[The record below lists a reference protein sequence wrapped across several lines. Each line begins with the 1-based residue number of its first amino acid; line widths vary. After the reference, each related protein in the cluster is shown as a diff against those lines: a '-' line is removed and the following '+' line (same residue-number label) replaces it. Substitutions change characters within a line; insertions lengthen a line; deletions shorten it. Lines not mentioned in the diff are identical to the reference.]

1 MTNIRI
7 TGLYRYPVK
16 SLGGEAVESLEIG
29 ASGPVGDRNWAV
41 LDAETQEIRSAKRW
55 PALLGLHARY
65 LEVPIADAFG
75 DAVSPVGLTAPDGS
89 TARSDDPDVDAWLST
104 QLGRPARLSAR
115 QPAHLRAHYRLAH
128 GKRTPQ
134 EIAADID
141 LLTDEVLPDFDATD
155 DMLLAQLK
163 TYATPPG
170 SYVDAFPAH
179 LVSQNALDSL
189 AALSGLDT
197 SVERFRPNLLVSVD
211 DGGDRPELGW
221 IGRRLV
227 AGDLTL
233 AIRSS
238 TMRCSMPARP
248 QPLLRLDAEPKLT
261 RALVDHCQ
269 RTLGVNVVIERSGTV
284 HRGDLVRVMDEDP
297 A

>member
-1 MTNIRI
+1 MTAIRI

-16 SLGGEAVESLEIG
+16 SLGGEAVERLQIG

-41 LDAETQEIRSAKRW
+41 LDGETQEIRSAKRW
-55 PALLGLHARY
+55 PALLGLKARY
-65 LEVPIADAFG
+65 LEEPVADAFG
-75 DAVSPVGLTAPDGS
+75 DTVSPVELEAPDGS
-89 TARSDDPDVDAWLST
+89 SARSDAPDIDAWLT
-104 QLGRPARLSAR
+104 AKLGRPARLSAR
-115 QPAHLRAHYRLAH
+115 QPAHLRAHYRLAR
-128 GKRTPQ
+128 GGRSPE

-141 LLTDEVLPDFDATD
+141 LLTDEVLPDFDASD
-155 DMLLAQLK
+155 DALLAQLK

-170 SYVDAFPAH
+170 SYVDAFPVH
-179 LVSQNALDSL
+179 LVSQNTLDSL
-189 AALSGLDT
+189 TAISGLDT
-197 SVERFRPNLLVSVD
+197 SVARFRPNLLVAVE

-227 AGDLTL
+227 AGDLTF
-233 AIRSS
+233 AIRSV

-248 QPLLRLDAEPKLT
+248 QPLLGLDAEPKLT

-269 RTLGVNVVIERSGTV
+269 RNLGVNVVIERSGTV
-284 HRGDLVRVMDEDP
+284 HRGDLVRVLELDT